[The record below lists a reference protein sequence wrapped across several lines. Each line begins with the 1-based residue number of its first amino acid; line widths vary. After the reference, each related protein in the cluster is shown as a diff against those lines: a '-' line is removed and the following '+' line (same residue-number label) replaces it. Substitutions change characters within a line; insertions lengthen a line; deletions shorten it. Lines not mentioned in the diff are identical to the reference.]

1 MTAAVLQIAR
11 GQDWTV
17 SFRMKN
23 SPALLPGNTL
33 TVLFG
38 HLAALLSG
46 DVTAGLL
53 RHLLLH
59 LLARLPGD
67 LKTSLFFNTS
77 GDTLTLLC
85 GDRRTLLA
93 GYGAVISRLVRHQ
106 KPG

>member
-1 MTAAVLQIAR
+1 
-11 GQDWTV
+11 
-17 SFRMKN
+17 MKN

-33 TVLFG
+33 TVLSG

-53 RHLLLH
+53 GDLLLH

-67 LKTSLFFNTS
+67 LETSLFFNTS
-77 GDTLTLLC
+77 GDTTTLLC

-93 GYGAVISRLVRHQ
+93 RHGAVI
-106 KPG
+106 